1 MFAGKEKRTACKPG
15 GAFIDKNQ
23 KERFWRYGP
32 SPKILILYHQK
43 KATQPCLQTAGFQM
57 SHDVTENL
65 RSSFSH

>member
-1 MFAGKEKRTACKPG
+1 MFAGKQKRIACKPG

-43 KATQPCLQTAGFQM
+43 KQP
-57 SHDVTENL
+57 NL
-65 RSSFSH
+65 AYKERY